1 LPGIPGEKD
10 RRCHGKGQLLTCCVH
25 DVRRTYGALAIVAG
39 METSSREARRIDH
52 KSITTTANIYC
63 HLCIGA
69 ADNTHAIEQLLKKA

>member
-1 LPGIPGEKD
+1 
-10 RRCHGKGQLLTCCVH
+10 
-25 DVRRTYGALAIVAG
+25 
-39 METSSREARRIDH
+39 MEISSREARRIDH